1 MHICSFGSAYMTV
14 VQRHEILNERIMAAV
29 GINASKSKGVGVW
42 VMRKCGV
49 LEGEAIEPEGVD
61 GVNCRCRR

>member
-1 MHICSFGSAYMTV
+1 MTV

-29 GINASKSKGVGVW
+29 GMNASKSKGVW
-42 VMRKCGV
+42 VMRKCGG

-61 GVNCRCRR
+61 GVNCRRRR